1 MRAPVAER
9 FAVSGAVTDKA
20 VTDIWCAS
28 ETLARV
34 RDYVTRTLGQ
44 GKRVTD

>member
-20 VTDIWCAS
+20 VTDIWCAPK
-28 ETLARV
+28 TLAHV
-34 RDYVTRTLGQ
+34 RDYVSRTLGRS
-44 GKRVTD
+44 KRVID